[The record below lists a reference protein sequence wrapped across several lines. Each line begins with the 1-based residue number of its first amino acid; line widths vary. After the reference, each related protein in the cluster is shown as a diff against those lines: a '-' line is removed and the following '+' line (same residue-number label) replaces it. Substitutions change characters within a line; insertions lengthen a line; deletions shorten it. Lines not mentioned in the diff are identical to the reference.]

1 MNRKAFWV
9 AVPILF
15 VVGGCGSS
23 DSCDEAAAA
32 AKRQQALA
40 AAQVCTPGVS
50 TCVGWPSPDDQLA
63 WCMCP
68 LAVNAAK
75 VPDLNAVFAEI
86 SSECSQ
92 PCLPACPPV
101 AIQEICAG
109 FGDGSGQCF

>member
-32 AKRQQALA
+32 AKYQQALA

-50 TCVGWPSPDDQLA
+50 TCVGWPLPDERRA
-63 WCMCP
+63 WCVCGA
-68 LAVNAAK
+68 AVNAAS
-75 VPDLNAVFAEI
+75 VPDLNAVLAEI

-92 PCLPACPPV
+92 PCPPCQPV

-109 FGDGSGQCF
+109 FGAGPGQCF